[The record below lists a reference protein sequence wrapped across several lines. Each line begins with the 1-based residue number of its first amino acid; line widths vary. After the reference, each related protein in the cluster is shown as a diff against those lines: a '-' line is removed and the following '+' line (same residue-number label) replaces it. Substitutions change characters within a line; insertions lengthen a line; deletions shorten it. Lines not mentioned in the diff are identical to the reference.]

1 MKNLVKKT
9 AAGVFVAGL
18 TFGFAPAAVAA
29 DATPACYVDAVEQAE
44 INYSKQNSIKVQ
56 AEAEKADAAAKK
68 ANAAAKKADAE
79 KRVKAKEGALKSAK
93 KHLDE
98 AKTADEVKLY
108 TSIFNMTKAQHEEAS
123 KDVEKASQALK
134 DASYD
139 VQAAE
144 DTIALQTNMLKT
156 ASDALNKIQNAD
168 PAAYN
173 KAHGC
178 KVAPAKPDQ
187 KPGKDVKPGKDG
199 KVDTKAQNTK
209 KDGKKAPVKVKK
221 NAKTVKG
228 GLAHTGAV
236 AASLAGLAVASVAG
250 GTGVVAWR
258 RRKA

>member
-44 INYSKQNSIKVQ
+44 INYSKQNSIKV
-56 AEAEKADAAAKK
+56 EAEAKK
-68 ANAAAKKADAE
+68 ADAAAKKADAE
-79 KRVKAKEGALKSAK
+79 KRVAAKTNALKSAQD
-93 KHLDE
+93 HLDK
-98 AKTADEVKLY
+98 AKTQDEVKLY
-108 TSIFNMTKAQHEEAS
+108 TSIVNMTQAQLDEAS
-123 KDVEKASQALK
+123 QNLK
-134 DASYD
+134 EASYD